1 MQKYHGIKQYE
12 KYKKHHEKISQK
24 TNPEMINTKDGDFMG
39 VVVSAKL
46 HMSGADNPQKATPI
60 LRLCHGVFTDR
71 FIFRHILGQFF
82 CAKIKS
88 LPRLLTRSKYKISK

>member
-1 MQKYHGIKQYE
+1 MQKHHGIQQYQ

-46 HMSGADNPQKATPI
+46 HMSGAHNPEKATSI
-60 LRLCHGVFTDR
+60 LRLVTAFLRTGLF
-71 FIFRHILGQFF
+71 LGTF
-82 CAKIKS
+82 
-88 LPRLLTRSKYKISK
+88 